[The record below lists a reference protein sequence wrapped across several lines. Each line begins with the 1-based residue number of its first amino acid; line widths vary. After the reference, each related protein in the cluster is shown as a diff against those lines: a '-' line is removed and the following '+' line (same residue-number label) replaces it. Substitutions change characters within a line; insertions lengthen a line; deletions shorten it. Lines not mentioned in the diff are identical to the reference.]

1 MLSHVTAESAAER
14 RGRPVL
20 KISLPEPGADERE
33 HSDQLAALLRDE
45 IRAGGAMPFARWMEL
60 CLYAPGLGYYS
71 AGRTKF
77 GAAGDFVT
85 APELSPLFAS
95 TLARALAEALAASGT
110 RALMEFG
117 AGTGK
122 LAAGLLLAPDALG
135 VDW

>member
-85 APELSPLFAS
+85 APELGDLYARC
-95 TLARALAEALAASGT
+95 LARA
-110 RALMEFG
+110 F
-117 AGTGK
+117 
-122 LAAGLLLAPDALG
+122 APRLR
-135 VDW
+135 